1 MSLGDF
7 GSLARRDGASHTAR
21 SIIAATSVGA
31 TENTKKDMKINLRIR
46 EDLWKAFAE
55 DCQARGTSASAEI
68 RRFIEQQLGL

>member
-1 MSLGDF
+1 MSLGNIIE
-7 GSLARRDGASHTAR
+7 RRETPSHTAR
-21 SIIAATSVGA
+21 SIIASTSVGA

-46 EDLWKAFAE
+46 EDLWKTFAE